1 MKNKRL
7 LEYIPEYPKGVSEEY
22 LAIRTGYIRPPYKAK
37 AVKKGL
43 KKMRQDIDWLTIKNS
58 CLVERT
64 EKLQVSTEKHL
75 LDEGYPLEERD
86 TYVYLSRLRR
96 NDEDPLG

>member
-43 KKMRQDIDWLTIKNS
+43 KK
-58 CLVERT
+58 
-64 EKLQVSTEKHL
+64 
-75 LDEGYPLEERD
+75 G
-86 TYVYLSRLRR
+86 TYKVKVNVKAAGNADYKAKTA
-96 NDEDPLG
+96 PVTFTVTVK